1 MDPKKTETLQNQG
14 TLLLLTEG
22 MADWS

>member
-1 MDPKKTETLQNQG
+1 MDPKKTETLHNQG
-14 TLLLLTEG
+14 TLLLLTDG